1 MPTKVMSFAVLLA
14 HTWVEQT
21 RQRREKAKTVVC
33 LYVSEGSRTVDGK
46 SGWFGESGK
55 CWHSSATALCC
66 RCGNTPSIQLPM
78 YTCIPG
84 SVVNTL
90 SRRPDSLSYSDAA
103 SFSSSAPSL
112 YPSRQKQWSRPGL
125 PPPSMASA
133 CSQGRPSR
141 KSNGESAT
149 GRLSPVGI

>member
-1 MPTKVMSFAVLLA
+1 MRCMPTKVMSFAVLLA
-14 HTWVEQT
+14 HTQVEQT

-84 SVVNTL
+84 IVVNTSSFL
-90 SRRPDSLSYSDAA
+90 PVSGSKSLPA
-103 SFSSSAPSL
+103 SFKPS
-112 YPSRQKQWSRPGL
+112 PFRQKQ
-125 PPPSMASA
+125 
-133 CSQGRPSR
+133 
-141 KSNGESAT
+141 
-149 GRLSPVGI
+149 

>member
-1 MPTKVMSFAVLLA
+1 MPTKVPVFAVLLA
-14 HTWVEQT
+14 HTRVEQT
-21 RQRREKAKTVVC
+21 RQTREKAKTVVC
-33 LYVSEGSRTVDGK
+33 SYVSEGSRTVDGK

-66 RCGNTPSIQLPM
+66 RCGNSPSIQLPM

-103 SFSSSAPSL
+103 SFSSRVPSL

-125 PPPSMASA
+125 PPPSIASA